1 VETPETSSIP
11 PGLAQKDG
19 GVGSLS
25 DRRIGSVVDKYTI
38 VSLLGRGGMGAVY
51 EARHKLSRRFAIKF
65 LHHELA
71 ANREILHRFENEA
84 RAAGGLEHPNLAA
97 VIDWGR
103 SADGAPYIV
112 MEFLEGEDCS
122 SLLKR
127 LGPLPPTRAADI
139 VFQACRGLAVAHRA
153 GIIHRDLKPAN
164 LFLCDAGDGS
174 DLVKVLDFGIAKLRT
189 FDRSFVTG
197 MGATLGTPYYMSPEQ
212 AGGAGEVDKRTD
224 VWSLGVVLYELLS
237 GQKPFTGNHFVQG
250 MHEILNT
257 EAPRLSTVR
266 RGLPAG
272 LVAVVHRAM
281 EKDLEKRY
289 QTVAALAEALGPFAG
304 RESSVR
310 IRRATPRL
318 PTVDALL
325 ESGRSLGATS
335 SRTVAMVSVGA
346 GLVFAAAIAAA
357 VWTGRAAT
365 RAQPAKVAAS
375 PAARLAPASA
385 SGGSDD
391 DLARTY
397 LEVAESLSKEKRFE
411 LAMEVL
417 DASSSLKI
425 KSAELNIRG
434 ARLSDGILV
443 AGLLKKATSR
453 LQDKDWQ
460 GAVDASKAALD
471 RDSENAEA
479 LRILNTA
486 RTGLQPATVERGAK
500 GRERGLAGTLTIKTT
515 PVAMVYV
522 DDEPIG
528 RSPITH
534 HAIGA
539 GDHTVQARAQGYQPA
554 TSSIEVPSGRPVALV
569 FRLAAS
575 SAGGQGAGSDEGATG
590 FRALPTESPRGVTS
604 ETQASAS
611 ASAPTPAIATP
622 KASPPPPTSIA
633 APVASTTTSAPAA
646 GAPQIRSSRPVVSV
660 MPRSP
665 VPRPTLPRDR
675 FAENGEEVSRVCQL
689 VEEAAVSLGGVSPE
703 FARGITG
710 PLRRSLGGGG
720 EMYGVAMYYFIIRE
734 ASLQHDS
741 KTAAESLAAAQSKG
755 LLLRLKD
762 LPGNDRDL

>member
-1 VETPETSSIP
+1 VETPDTSPIP
-11 PGLAQKDG
+11 PGLPESDF
-19 GVGSLS
+19 GSGS
-25 DRRIGSVVDKYTI
+25 GPDRRIGTVVDKYTI
-38 VSLLGRGGMGAVY
+38 VRMLGRGGMGAVY

-65 LHHELA
+65 LHPELA

-84 RAAGGLEHPNLAA
+84 KAAGQLEHPNLAA

-112 MEFLEGEDCS
+112 MEYLEGEDCS

-127 LGPLPPTRAADI
+127 LGPLPPTRAADV
-139 VFQACRGLAVAHRA
+139 VFQSCRGLAVAHRA

-174 DLVKVLDFGIAKLRT
+174 DLVKVLDFGIAKLRS

-212 AGGAGEVDKRTD
+212 AGGAGEVDRRTD

-237 GQKPFTGNHFVQG
+237 GEKPFKGNHFVQG
-250 MHEILNT
+250 MREILHT
-257 EAPRLSTVR
+257 DAPRLSTVR
-266 RGLPAG
+266 RGIPLG

-289 QTVAALAEALGPFAG
+289 PTVDALADALGPFAG

-325 ESGRSLGATS
+325 EGGRSLGAPS

-346 GLVFAAAIAAA
+346 GLLVAAAIAAA
-357 VWTGRAAT
+357 VSTSRSASHLEHTKGAT
-365 RAQPAKVAAS
+365 SPVAGAV
-375 PAARLAPASA
+375 APASA
-385 SGGSDD
+385 SSGSDD

-425 KSAELNIRG
+425 KNAELNVRS
-434 ARLSDGILV
+434 ARVTDGILV

-460 GAVDASKAALD
+460 GAIDASKAALD

-479 LRILNTA
+479 LRILGAA
-486 RTGLQPATVERGAK
+486 RTGLEPARVDQGAK
-500 GRERGLAGTLTIKTT
+500 ARDRALAGTLTVTTT
-515 PVAMVYV
+515 PSAMVYV

-528 RSPITH
+528 RSPIAH
-534 HAIGA
+534 HSISA
-539 GDHTVQARAQGYQPA
+539 GDHRVQARAQGFQPA
-554 TSSIEVPSGRPVALV
+554 TSNIEVPSGRPVALV

-575 SAGGQGAGSDEGATG
+575 SVGGQGAGSEAS
-590 FRALPTESPRGVTS
+590 PTEAPRAVAS
-604 ETQASAS
+604 EPQASAS
-611 ASAPTPAIATP
+611 GAATTPTIATP
-622 KASPPPPTSIA
+622 KASTPPASSIA
-633 APVASTTTSAPAA
+633 KPVAASSASPSAA
-646 GAPQIRSSRPVVSV
+646 GTPQIRSSAPVVSV

-665 VPRPTLPRDR
+665 VPRPTLPRDH
-675 FAENGEEVSRVCQL
+675 FAENAEEVSRVCQL
-689 VEEAAVSLGGVSPE
+689 VEDAAVSQGGVSPE

-720 EMYGVAMYYFIIRE
+720 QMYGVAMYYFVIRE

-741 KTAAESLAAAQSKG
+741 RTAAENLVAAQSKG

>member
-1 VETPETSSIP
+1 VETPETSSVP
-11 PGLAQKDG
+11 PGSPQSDEAL
-19 GVGSLS
+19 GSGP
-25 DRRIGSVVDKYTI
+25 DRRIGTVVDKYTI
-38 VSLLGRGGMGAVY
+38 VRLLGRGGMGAVY

-84 RAAGGLEHPNLAA
+84 KAAGQLEHPNLAA

-103 SADGAPYIV
+103 ARDGAPYIV
-112 MEFLEGEDCS
+112 MEYLEGEDCS
-122 SLLKR
+122 SLIKR

-139 VFQACRGLAVAHRA
+139 AFQACRGLAVAHRA

-174 DLVKVLDFGIAKLRT
+174 DLVKVLDFGIAKLRSL
-189 FDRSFVTG
+189 DRSFVTG

-237 GQKPFTGNHFVQG
+237 GQKPFKGNHFVQS

-257 EAPRLSTVR
+257 DAPRLSTLR
-266 RGLPAG
+266 RGIPLG

-281 EKDLEKRY
+281 DKDLEKRY
-289 QTVAALAEALGPFAG
+289 PTVDALADALGPFAG

-318 PTVDALL
+318 PTVDTLL
-325 ESGRSLGATS
+325 EGGRSLGAPS

-346 GLVFAAAIAAA
+346 GLLVAAAIAAA
-357 VWTGRAAT
+357 VSISRSASRAEHVKGAT
-365 RAQPAKVAAS
+365 SPVARA
-375 PAARLAPASA
+375 LAPASA
-385 SGGSDD
+385 SNGSDD

-417 DASSSLKI
+417 DASKNLKI
-425 KSAELNIRG
+425 KSADLNIRN

-443 AGLLKKATSR
+443 AGLVKKAASR
-453 LQDKDWQ
+453 LHDKDWQ
-460 GAVDASKAALD
+460 GAIDASKAALD

-479 LRILNTA
+479 LGILTAA
-486 RTGLQPATVERGAK
+486 RTGEQPATVEHGAK
-500 GRERGLAGTLTIKTT
+500 ARDRALGGTLTVTTT
-515 PVAMVYV
+515 PSAMVYV

-534 HAIGA
+534 HSIGA

-554 TSSIEVPSGRPVALV
+554 TSSIDVPSGRPVALV

-575 SAGGQGAGSDEGATG
+575 SAGAGAEASPSEAP
-590 FRALPTESPRGVTS
+590 RAVTS
-604 ETQASAS
+604 EPRASAS
-611 ASAPTPAIATP
+611 GSALPGAPAPRPIATRDLAMPPASVATPAAAGGT
-622 KASPPPPTSIA
+622 SP
-633 APVASTTTSAPAA
+633 PAA
-646 GAPQIRSSRPVVSV
+646 GTPQIRSSGPVLSV
-660 MPRSP
+660 MPKSP
-665 VPRPTLPRDR
+665 VPKPTLPRDHL
-675 FAENGEEVSRVCQL
+675 AENSEEVSRVCQL
-689 VEEAAVSLGGVSPE
+689 VEDAAVSLGGVSPE
-703 FARGITG
+703 FAHGITG
-710 PLRRSLGGGG
+710 PLRRSLAGGG

-741 KTAAESLAAAQSKG
+741 KTAAEGLAAAQSKG